1 MRGFL
6 HAWPAWS
13 FLLIAAIALSA
24 SGCSR
29 REYRLEADREAYGA
43 ISERNGDPRWSAADI
58 SIEIDPRSRYF
69 DHYDPDCAPMPQDDP
84 SAHSYMRC
92 VDGKKGWK
100 HWYDNG
106 VRSDLEN
113 PVWREE
119 LAKYAE
125 TTEDGAVRLDV
136 DSALSLSYVHSPSH
150 QSQLETLYL
159 SALDVTRERWRL
171 ETQFNGGFDTVFFHA
186 GEKTP
191 GGERNRLTTGRGIG
205 ALGVPLAGRFGGGAN
220 TLQMNRSFA
229 TAGEMVAG
237 IANAF
242 TWEFTN
248 GNVNFAGSLLSA
260 SFVQPL
266 LRGAG
271 RSIALEDL
279 TQVERNLLANLRAY
293 AQFRQGFYTQ
303 VAIGELGVR
312 GPQRSGPGTT
322 LTSFSGG
329 GTVGGYAGLLQQLQQ
344 KRNSEDTLSLQER
357 TFARLEAFYDKGL
370 IDLLQVDQFEQ
381 DIETA
386 KSALLVRENGLELA
400 LDRYTTGTLG
410 LPPDL
415 PIDLD
420 DALIQQFQ
428 LFARE
433 ATEILNLVVQLQN
446 RAGSLFT
453 DGEAQVIP
461 EVAGIESVLTD
472 IAPLIEPIQNLIK
485 QIPEELQRMDEVVRL
500 RMEAA
505 SDEEMSDEDRQELTQ
520 ERKDL
525 GADLADLGAQFE
537 EQAVKLVQLRE
548 SLSEETREATARGLV
563 NWITATL
570 SIVDQ
575 LALVQARARLESV
588 RVESIELEPEAAF
601 GIALQN
607 RLDFMNGR
615 AALVDSWREIQIAAN
630 ALKSNVTVGAA
641 ASTGTVRN
649 NVVSFD
655 AANSTA
661 TMGVQFDAP
670 LTRLLERNGYS
681 ETLISYQ
688 RDRRALVQ
696 SRDSLY
702 LGVRALLRQLKQH
715 RENLEIQRRA
725 VTIAIRR
732 VDQTQRLLNAP
743 GRIPQPGQRPF
754 ISPTTAIQ
762 LLGAQRSFLTSQ
774 NSFLGA
780 WLSFYATRMRLY
792 RELGIMTLDS
802 DGKWIQ
808 FPITPPPG
816 DEDADAAEE
825 SSLPDLPPPI
835 PLELQVPPEFDDGEQ
850 AAQGLLP
857 DLANNADSD
866 GDSYDGELRSNS
878 VTTLAGPRVQQLR
891 LEQTVDY
898 PGTIQQMGY
907 PGGSWKSAYR
917 LSGPSEHRLNAVSD
931 SLRPVFSQTSQEWL
945 KPTDFS
951 RTPAKSAE

>member
-1 MRGFL
+1 MRGFF
-6 HAWPAWS
+6 HALPAWAC
-13 FLLIAAIALSA
+13 LLSAAVAFCA

-29 REYRLEADREAYGA
+29 TEYRLEADREAYGV

-69 DHYDPDCAPMPQDDP
+69 DHYDPDCTPMPQDDP
-84 SAHSYMRC
+84 AAHGYMRC
-92 VDGKKGWK
+92 VDGKNGWK

-113 PVWREE
+113 PAWREE
-119 LAKYAE
+119 LVQYAE
-125 TTEDGAVRLDV
+125 TTDDGAVRLNV
-136 DSALSLSYVHSPSH
+136 DSAVRLSYVHSPSH

-171 ETQFNGGFDTVFFHA
+171 DTQFTGGFDTVFFHS
-186 GEKTP
+186 GQKTV
-191 GGERNRLTTGRGIG
+191 GGESNRLTTGRGIG

-220 TLQMNRSFA
+220 TLQLNKRFA

-248 GNVNFAGSLLSA
+248 GNVNFAGSLLSS

-312 GPQRSGPGTT
+312 GPQRGGPGTT
-322 LTSFSGG
+322 LTSFSGSG
-329 GTVGGYAGLLQQLQQ
+329 SIGGYAGLLQQLQQ

-386 KSALLVRENGLELA
+386 KSALLVRQNSLELS
-400 LDRYTTGTLG
+400 LDRYKTGTLG

-415 PIDLD
+415 SVDLD
-420 DALIQQFQ
+420 DALIRQFQ
-428 LFARE
+428 LFSRE
-433 ATEILNLVVQLQN
+433 ATDILNLLVQLQN
-446 RAGSLFT
+446 RAGKLFT
-453 DGEAQVIP
+453 EGQAQVIP
-461 EVAGIESVLTD
+461 EVSGIESVLTD
-472 IAPLIEPIQNLIK
+472 IAPLIEPVQNLIN
-485 QIPEELQRMDEVVRL
+485 QIPEELRRMDEVVVL

-505 SDEEMSDEDRQELTQ
+505 SEDEMSNNDKQELAL

-525 GADLADLGAQFE
+525 GADLTDFRLQFE
-537 EQAVKLVQLRE
+537 KQTVELTRLTK

-588 RVESIELEPEAAF
+588 SVESIELEPEAAF
-601 GIALQN
+601 EIALQN

-655 AANSTA
+655 AADSTA
-661 TMGVQFDAP
+661 TFGVQFDAP

-681 ETLISYQ
+681 ETLVNYQ

-702 LGVRALLRQLKQH
+702 LGLRALLRQLVQD

-762 LLGAQRSFLTSQ
+762 LLGAQRSFLTTQ
-774 NSFLGA
+774 NSFLAA
-780 WLSFYATRMRLY
+780 WLSYYATRMRLH

-802 DGKWIQ
+802 DGKWIEY
-808 FPITPPPG
+808 PITPPPG
-816 DEDADAAEE
+816 NEEADAEEE
-825 SSLPDLPPPI
+825 SLIPVLPPPI
-835 PLELQVPPEFDDGEQ
+835 PLEF
-850 AAQGLLP
+850 
-857 DLANNADSD
+857 
-866 GDSYDGELRSNS
+866 
-878 VTTLAGPRVQQLR
+878 AG
-891 LEQTVDY
+891 TA
-898 PGTIQQMGY
+898 
-907 PGGSWKSAYR
+907 GS
-917 LSGPSEHRLNAVSD
+917 
-931 SLRPVFSQTSQEWL
+931 
-945 KPTDFS
+945 
-951 RTPAKSAE
+951 

>member
-1 MRGFL
+1 MRGFF
-6 HAWPAWS
+6 HAMPTWAF
-13 FLLIAAIALSA
+13 FLVAAVALCA
-24 SGCSR
+24 NGCSR
-29 REYRLEADREAYGA
+29 TQYRLEADQDAYNV
-43 ISERNGDPRWSAADI
+43 ISERNGDPRWTTADVN
-58 SIEIDPRSRYF
+58 IEVDPRSRYF
-69 DHYDPDCAPMPQDDP
+69 DQYDPDCPPMPQDDP
-84 SAHSYMRC
+84 AAHGYMRC

-106 VRSDLEN
+106 VRSDLES

-119 LAKYAE
+119 LAQYAE
-125 TTEDGAVRLDV
+125 TTEDGAVKLNV
-136 DSALSLSYVHSPSH
+136 DSALRLSYVHSPNH
-150 QSQLETLYL
+150 QRQLETLYL

-171 ETQFNGGFDTVFFHA
+171 DTQFNGGFDTVFFHSGQKTAA
-186 GEKTP
+186 GES
-191 GGERNRLTTGRGIG
+191 NRLTTGRGVG
-205 ALGVPLAGRFGGGAN
+205 ALGVPLAGRFGGGGN
-220 TLQMNRSFA
+220 TLQLNRSFA

-312 GPQRSGPGTT
+312 GPQRGGPGTT

-329 GTVGGYAGLLQQLQQ
+329 GSIGGYTGLLQQLQQ

-357 TFARLEAFYDKGL
+357 TFARLEAFYAKGMIGL
-370 IDLLQVDQFEQ
+370 VQVDQFEQ

-386 KSALLVRENGLELA
+386 KAALLVRENNLDLA
-400 LDRYTTGTLG
+400 LDRYKTGTLG

-415 PIDLD
+415 PIELD
-420 DALIQQFQ
+420 DGLIRQFQ

-433 ATEILNLVVQLQN
+433 ATDILNLVVQLQN

-453 DGEAQVIP
+453 DGEAQVVP
-461 EVAGIESVLTD
+461 EVAELESLLTD
-472 IAPLIEPIQNLIK
+472 ITPLIEPIQILIE
-485 QIPEELQRMDEVVRL
+485 QIPAELKRMDEVVLL

-505 SDEEMSDEDRQELTQ
+505 SEDEISDEDKRRLVQ

-525 GADLADLGAQFE
+525 GADLVDFRTQFG
-537 EQAVKLVQLRE
+537 EQSVELTRLRE
-548 SLSEETREATARGLV
+548 SLSDETRDATARGVV
-563 NWITATL
+563 NWLTATL
-570 SIVDQ
+570 TIVDQ

-588 RVESIELEPEAAF
+588 MVETVELEPEAAF
-601 GIALQN
+601 EIALQN

-630 ALKSNVTVGAA
+630 ALRSNVTVGAA
-641 ASTGTVRN
+641 ASTGTVQN

-661 TMGVQFDAP
+661 TFGVQFDAP

-688 RDRRALVQ
+688 QDRRALIQ

-702 LGVRALLRQLKQH
+702 LGVRALLRQLKQL

-732 VDQTQRLLNAP
+732 VDQTQRVLNAP
-743 GRIPQPGQRPF
+743 GRIPRPGERPE
-754 ISPTTAIQ
+754 ISPTTAIN
-762 LLGAQRSFLTSQ
+762 LLSAQRSFLITQ
-774 NSFLGA
+774 NSLLDA
-780 WLSFYATRMRLY
+780 WLSYYATRVRLY

-802 DGKWIQ
+802 DGKWIE
-808 FPITPPPG
+808 FPIVPTPNSEETDPE
-816 DEDADAAEE
+816 DE
-825 SSLPDLPPPI
+825 SLIPVLPPPI
-835 PLELQVPPEFDDGEQ
+835 PL
-850 AAQGLLP
+850 GL
-857 DLANNADSD
+857 
-866 GDSYDGELRSNS
+866 
-878 VTTLAGPRVQQLR
+878 
-891 LEQTVDY
+891 
-898 PGTIQQMGY
+898 
-907 PGGSWKSAYR
+907 
-917 LSGPSEHRLNAVSD
+917 
-931 SLRPVFSQTSQEWL
+931 
-945 KPTDFS
+945 
-951 RTPAKSAE
+951 

>member
-6 HAWPAWS
+6 HDWPVGTF
-13 FLLIAAIALSA
+13 FLLAAVAFSA

-29 REYRLEADREAYGA
+29 REYRLEANREAYGT
-43 ISERNGDPRWSAADI
+43 ISERNGDPRWAAADI

-84 SAHSYMRC
+84 AAHSYMRC
-92 VDGKKGWK
+92 VDGMKGWK

-113 PVWREE
+113 PAWREE
-119 LAKYAE
+119 LSKYAE
-125 TTEDGAVRLDV
+125 TNENGAVRLNV
-136 DSALSLSYVHSPSH
+136 DSALRLSYVHSPSH

-171 ETQFNGGFDTVFFHA
+171 DTQFTGGFDTVFLHS
-186 GEKTP
+186 GQKTA
-191 GGERNRLTTGRGIG
+191 GGESNRLTTGRGIG
-205 ALGVPLAGRFGGGAN
+205 ALGVPFAGRFGGGGN
-220 TLQMNRSFA
+220 TLQLNRSFA

-312 GPQRSGPGTT
+312 GPQRGGSGTT

-329 GTVGGYAGLLQQLQQ
+329 GNVGGYAGLLQQLQR

-370 IDLLQVDQFEQ
+370 IDLVQVDQFEQ

-386 KSALLVRENGLELA
+386 KAALLLQENNLELA
-400 LDRYTTGTLG
+400 LDGYKTRTLG

-420 DALIQQFQ
+420 DELIRQFQ

-433 ATEILNLVVQLQN
+433 ATDILNMVVLLQG
-446 RAGSLFT
+446 RAGELFT
-453 DGEAQVIP
+453 EGEDQIIP
-461 EVAGIESVLTD
+461 TVAGIDSVLRDVT
-472 IAPLIEPIQNLIK
+472 PLVAPIQNLI
-485 QIPEELQRMDEVVRL
+485 QRIPEELQRMDEVVVL
-500 RMEAA
+500 RMKAA
-505 SDEEMSDEDRQELTQ
+505 SEDEEMPEENRQDLAERLAE

-525 GADLADLGAQFE
+525 GEDMADLTSQFA
-537 EQAVKLVQLRE
+537 EQTTKLTKLRE
-548 SLSEETREATARGLV
+548 LLSEETRDITARGVV
-563 NWITATL
+563 NWLTATL
-570 SIVDQ
+570 NIVDQ

-588 RVESIELEPEAAF
+588 MVESVELEPVAAF
-601 GIALQN
+601 EIALQN

-615 AALVDSWREIQIAAN
+615 SALVDSWRDIQIAAN
-630 ALKSNVTVGAA
+630 ALRSNVTVGAA
-641 ASTGTVRN
+641 ASTGTVQN

-661 TMGVQFDAP
+661 TLGIQFDAP

-688 RDRRALVQ
+688 QDRRALIQ

-702 LGVRALLRQLKQH
+702 LGVRALLRQLKQL

-732 VDQTQRLLNAP
+732 VDQTQRKLNAP
-743 GRIPQPGQRPF
+743 GRIPQPGQRPQ
-754 ISPTTAIQ
+754 ISPTTAIN
-762 LLGAQRSFLTSQ
+762 LLSAQRSFLSTQ
-774 NSFLGA
+774 NSFLSA
-780 WLSFYATRMRLY
+780 WLSYYAARIRLY

-802 DGKWIQ
+802 DGKWID
-808 FPITPPPG
+808 FPITPG
-816 DEDADAAEE
+816 TADKEADAEDE
-825 SSLPDLPPPI
+825 SEIPVLPPPI
-835 PLELQVPPEFDDGEQ
+835 PLGSQIPPGFDDGGQ
-850 AAQGLLP
+850 KAGGQSAHLV
-857 DLANNADSD
+857 NNADD
-866 GDSYDGELRSNS
+866 AP
-878 VTTLAGPRVQQLR
+878 V
-891 LEQTVDY
+891 
-898 PGTIQQMGY
+898 IQ
-907 PGGSWKSAYR
+907 
-917 LSGPSEHRLNAVSD
+917 
-931 SLRPVFSQTSQEWL
+931 
-945 KPTDFS
+945 
-951 RTPAKSAE
+951 

>member
-1 MRGFL
+1 M
-6 HAWPAWS
+6 A
-13 FLLIAAIALSA
+13 
-24 SGCSR
+24 R
-29 REYRLEADREAYGA
+29 RRL
-43 ISERNGDPRWSAADI
+43 
-58 SIEIDPRSRYF
+58 
-69 DHYDPDCAPMPQDDP
+69 
-84 SAHSYMRC
+84 
-92 VDGKKGWK
+92 
-100 HWYDNG
+100 
-106 VRSDLEN
+106 
-113 PVWREE
+113 
-119 LAKYAE
+119 
-125 TTEDGAVRLDV
+125 
-136 DSALSLSYVHSPSH
+136 
-150 QSQLETLYL
+150 
-159 SALDVTRERWRL
+159 
-171 ETQFNGGFDTVFFHA
+171 
-186 GEKTP
+186 
-191 GGERNRLTTGRGIG
+191 GGESNRLTTGRGIG

-220 TLQMNRSFA
+220 TLQLNKRFA

-248 GNVNFAGSLLSA
+248 GNVNFAGSLLSS

-312 GPQRSGPGTT
+312 GPQRGGPGTT
-322 LTSFSGG
+322 LTSFSGSG
-329 GTVGGYAGLLQQLQQ
+329 SIGGYAGLLQQLQQ

-386 KSALLVRENGLELA
+386 KSALLVRQNSLELS
-400 LDRYTTGTLG
+400 LDRYKTGTLG

-415 PIDLD
+415 SVDLD
-420 DALIQQFQ
+420 DALIRQFQ
-428 LFARE
+428 LFSRE
-433 ATEILNLVVQLQN
+433 ATDILNLLVQLQN
-446 RAGSLFT
+446 RAGKLFT
-453 DGEAQVIP
+453 EGQAQVIP
-461 EVAGIESVLTD
+461 EVSGIESVLTD
-472 IAPLIEPIQNLIK
+472 IAPLIEPVQNLIN
-485 QIPEELQRMDEVVRL
+485 QIPEELRRMDEVVVL

-505 SDEEMSDEDRQELTQ
+505 SEDEMSNNDKQELAL

-525 GADLADLGAQFE
+525 GADLTDFRLQFE
-537 EQAVKLVQLRE
+537 KQTVELTRLTK

-588 RVESIELEPEAAF
+588 SVESIELEPEAAF
-601 GIALQN
+601 EIALQN

-655 AANSTA
+655 AADSTA
-661 TMGVQFDAP
+661 TFGVQFDAP

-681 ETLISYQ
+681 ETLVNYQ

-702 LGVRALLRQLKQH
+702 LGLRALLRQLVQD

-762 LLGAQRSFLTSQ
+762 LLGAQRSFLTT
-774 NSFLGA
+774 A
-780 WLSFYATRMRLY
+780 
-792 RELGIMTLDS
+792 E
-802 DGKWIQ
+802 Q
-808 FPITPPPG
+808 FPGRLAQLLCDTNETPPRTRHH
-816 DEDADAAEE
+816 DAGFRR
-825 SSLPDLPPPI
+825 
-835 PLELQVPPEFDDGEQ
+835 QVD
-850 AAQGLLP
+850 
-857 DLANNADSD
+857 
-866 GDSYDGELRSNS
+866 
-878 VTTLAGPRVQQLR
+878 
-891 LEQTVDY
+891 
-898 PGTIQQMGY
+898 
-907 PGGSWKSAYR
+907 
-917 LSGPSEHRLNAVSD
+917 
-931 SLRPVFSQTSQEWL
+931 
-945 KPTDFS
+945 
-951 RTPAKSAE
+951 

>member
-1 MRGFL
+1 MRGFF
-6 HAWPAWS
+6 HALPAWAC
-13 FLLIAAIALSA
+13 LLSAAVAFCA

-29 REYRLEADREAYGA
+29 TEYRLEADREAYGV

-69 DHYDPDCAPMPQDDP
+69 DHYDPDRTPMPQDDP
-84 SAHSYMRC
+84 AAHGYMRC
-92 VDGKKGWK
+92 VDGKNGWK

-113 PVWREE
+113 PAWREE
-119 LAKYAE
+119 LVQYAE
-125 TTEDGAVRLDV
+125 TTDDGAVRLNV
-136 DSALSLSYVHSPSH
+136 DSAVRLSYVHSPSH

-171 ETQFNGGFDTVFFHA
+171 DTQFTGGFDTVFFHS
-186 GEKTP
+186 GQKTV
-191 GGERNRLTTGRGIG
+191 GGESNRLTTGRGIG

-220 TLQMNRSFA
+220 TLQLNKRFA

-248 GNVNFAGSLLSA
+248 GNVNFAGSLLSS

-312 GPQRSGPGTT
+312 GPQRGGPGTT
-322 LTSFSGG
+322 LTSFSGSG
-329 GTVGGYAGLLQQLQQ
+329 SIGGYAGLLQQLQQ

-386 KSALLVRENGLELA
+386 KSALLVRQNSLELS
-400 LDRYTTGTLG
+400 LDRYKTGTLG

-415 PIDLD
+415 SVDLD
-420 DALIQQFQ
+420 DALIRQFQ
-428 LFARE
+428 LFSRE
-433 ATEILNLVVQLQN
+433 ATDILNLLVQLQN
-446 RAGSLFT
+446 RAGKLFT
-453 DGEAQVIP
+453 EGQAQVIP
-461 EVAGIESVLTD
+461 EVSGIESVLTD
-472 IAPLIEPIQNLIK
+472 IAPLIEPVQNLIN
-485 QIPEELQRMDEVVRL
+485 QIPEELRRMDEVVVL

-505 SDEEMSDEDRQELTQ
+505 SEDEMSNNDKQELAL

-525 GADLADLGAQFE
+525 GADLTDFRLQFE
-537 EQAVKLVQLRE
+537 KQTVELTRLTK

-588 RVESIELEPEAAF
+588 SVESIELEPEAAF
-601 GIALQN
+601 EIALQN

-655 AANSTA
+655 AANTTA

-681 ETLISYQ
+681 ETL
-688 RDRRALVQ
+688 
-696 SRDSLY
+696 
-702 LGVRALLRQLKQH
+702 
-715 RENLEIQRRA
+715 
-725 VTIAIRR
+725 
-732 VDQTQRLLNAP
+732 
-743 GRIPQPGQRPF
+743 
-754 ISPTTAIQ
+754 
-762 LLGAQRSFLTSQ
+762 
-774 NSFLGA
+774 
-780 WLSFYATRMRLY
+780 
-792 RELGIMTLDS
+792 
-802 DGKWIQ
+802 
-808 FPITPPPG
+808 
-816 DEDADAAEE
+816 
-825 SSLPDLPPPI
+825 SSLSTRSSGFGS
-835 PLELQVPPEFDDGEQ
+835 VP
-850 AAQGLLP
+850 
-857 DLANNADSD
+857 
-866 GDSYDGELRSNS
+866 
-878 VTTLAGPRVQQLR
+878 R
-891 LEQTVDY
+891 LFV
-898 PGTIQQMGY
+898 
-907 PGGSWKSAYR
+907 
-917 LSGPSEHRLNAVSD
+917 SGPSRFAATAGAGSRESGNSASRGDNCYSASRPDTAVTQRSRTNPTTRAATVHQPHNSD
-931 SLRPVFSQTSQEWL
+931 SATGGTAFFSDNTEQFPGRLAQLLCDTNET
-945 KPTDFS
+945 PP
-951 RTPAKSAE
+951 RTRHHDAGFRRQVD

>member
-1 MRGFL
+1 MEFPYMRGFL
-6 HAWPAWS
+6 RAWPAWS
-13 FLLIAAIALSA
+13 FLLLAAIALCT

-29 REYRLEADREAYGA
+29 TEYRLEADRDAYNVT
-43 ISERNGDPRWSAADI
+43 SERNGDPRWSAADI

-69 DHYDPDCAPMPQDDP
+69 DHYDSDCAPMPQDDP

-92 VDGKKGWK
+92 VDGMKGWK

-106 VRSDLEN
+106 VRSELEN

-119 LAKYAE
+119 LAQYVE
-125 TTEDGAVRLDV
+125 TTEDGGVKLNV
-136 DSALSLSYVHSPSH
+136 DSALRLSYVHSPTH

-171 ETQFNGGFDTVFFHA
+171 NNQYFGGFDTVFNHR

-191 GGERNRLTTGRGIG
+191 AGESNRLTTGRGIG
-205 ALGVPLAGRFGGGAN
+205 ALGVPLAGRFGGGGN

-312 GPQRSGPGTT
+312 GPQRGGLGTT

-329 GTVGGYAGLLQQLQQ
+329 SSVGGYTGLLKQLQE
-344 KRNSEDTLSLQER
+344 KRNSEDTLSLQVR
-357 TFARLEAFYDKGL
+357 TFARLEAFYAKGMIGL
-370 IDLLQVDQFEQ
+370 VQVDQFEQ

-386 KSALLVRENGLELA
+386 KSALLVRENGLDLA
-400 LDRYTTGTLG
+400 LDRYKTRTLG

-415 PIDLD
+415 PIELD
-420 DALIQQFQ
+420 DGLIRQFQ
-428 LFARE
+428 LFARQ
-433 ATEILNLVVQLQN
+433 ATNILNLVVQLQN
-446 RAGSLFT
+446 RAGALFT
-453 DGEAQVIP
+453 DGEAQVVP
-461 EVAGIESVLTD
+461 EVAELELLLTD
-472 IAPLIEPIQNLIK
+472 TTSLIEPIQNLIE
-485 QIPEELQRMDEVVRL
+485 QIPVELERMDEVVQL

-505 SDEEMSDEDRQELTQ
+505 SEDEISDDDRRRLVQ

-525 GADLADLGAQFE
+525 GADLVDFRRQFG
-537 EQAVKLVQLRE
+537 EQSVELTQLKE
-548 SLSEETREATARGLV
+548 SLSDETRDATARGIV
-563 NWITATL
+563 NWLTATL
-570 SIVDQ
+570 TIVDQ

-588 RVESIELEPEAAF
+588 MVDTVGLDPVTALE
-601 GIALQN
+601 IALQN

-630 ALKSNVTVGAA
+630 ALKSNVTVGLAG
-641 ASTGTVRN
+641 STGTVRN

-661 TMGVQFDAP
+661 TMGVQVDAP

-688 RDRRALVQ
+688 QDRRALIQ

-702 LGVRALLRQLKQH
+702 LGVRALLRQLKQD

-732 VDQTQRLLNAP
+732 VDQTQRELNAP

-754 ISPTTAIQ
+754 ISPTTAIN
-762 LLGAQRSFLTSQ
+762 LLSAQRSFLSSQ
-774 NSFLGA
+774 NGLLGA

-802 DGKWIQ
+802 DGKWIE
-808 FPITPPPG
+808 FPIAPPPG

-825 SSLPDLPPPI
+825 SSFPDLPPPI
-835 PLELQVPPEFDDGEQ
+835 PLGLQVPPEFDDGEQ
-850 AAQGLLP
+850 TGT
-857 DLANNADSD
+857 
-866 GDSYDGELRSNS
+866 EI
-878 VTTLAGPRVQQLR
+878 VTGS
-891 LEQTVDY
+891 
-898 PGTIQQMGY
+898 
-907 PGGSWKSAYR
+907 GGQS
-917 LSGPSEHRLNAVSD
+917 
-931 SLRPVFSQTSQEWL
+931 
-945 KPTDFS
+945 
-951 RTPAKSAE
+951 